1 MMKTSL
7 FGCIGS
13 IALALSALAQ
23 NPTPALEASPPPSPP
38 AAPAIAASP
47 PAAAPSPTIA
57 IDEEED
63 LERAIERKVRR
74 GLSGIN
80 ITFGDDN
87 DKKRDERRARREAG
101 LDERI
106 DETVERSIE
115 DRIERRIERG
125 VEDGALMAIPIVGII
140 FAALFGTPIAI
151 VGVIMFF
158 SYIKARSLHK
168 TVRMMVEK
176 GQPVPEALFAAPHT
190 PAKQRSDMRRGVTL
204 LMVGLGIMLFLAA
217 VNEFEGGAWALG
229 LIPFMIGAGYL
240 AIWVMEGNKIT
251 FNRTAT
257 DNAST
262 DTPPPLP

>member
-1 MMKTSL
+1 MKTSL
-7 FGCIGS
+7 LGCIGS
-13 IALALSALAQ
+13 VALALSALAQ
-23 NPTPALEASPPPSPP
+23 NPTPALEASPPNPPP
-38 AAPAIAASP
+38 A
-47 PAAAPSPTIA
+47 PAAVTTPAVPTAA
-57 IDEEED
+57 IESDSEED
-63 LERAIERKVRR
+63 LERSIERKVRR
-74 GLSGIN
+74 GLNGIN
-80 ITFGDDN
+80 ITFGDEK
-87 DKKRDERRARREAG
+87 DKARAERRARREAG
-101 LDERI
+101 SDDRI
-106 DETVERSIE
+106 DENVERAIE
-115 DRIERRIERG
+115 DRIERKIERG
-125 VEDGALMAIPIVGII
+125 MEDGALMAIPIVGII
-140 FAALFGTPIAI
+140 FATLFGAPVAI

-251 FNRTAT
+251 FNRTAN
-257 DNAST
+257 DNAGT

>member
-1 MMKTSL
+1 MKNSL
-7 FGCIGS
+7 IACIGS
-13 IALALSALAQ
+13 IALALSAFAQ
-23 NPTPALEASPPPSPP
+23 NPTPALEASPPAPP
-38 AAPAIAASP
+38 APAAAAASP
-47 PAAAPSPTIA
+47 PAAVPSPSVRV
-57 IDEEED
+57 EEED
-63 LERAIERKVRR
+63 GDLESAIERKVRR

-80 ITFGDDN
+80 ITFGDEKTRERAERLKGGDRN
-87 DKKRDERRARREAG
+87 FDEKFERDLEE
-101 LDERI
+101 
-106 DETVERSIE
+106 
-115 DRIERRIERG
+115 RIERRIERG

-140 FAALFGTPIAI
+140 FASIFGVPVAI

-176 GQPVPEALFAAPHT
+176 GQPVPEALFATPHT

>member
-1 MMKTSL
+1 MKISL
-7 FGCIGS
+7 LGCIGS

-23 NPTPALEASPPPSPP
+23 NPTPELEASPPSPP
-38 AAPAIAASP
+38 AAPPAVSSP
-47 PAAAPSPTIA
+47 AAPSPA
-57 IDEEED
+57 ADIDDEED

-74 GLSGIN
+74 GLNGIN
-80 ITFGDDN
+80 ITFGDEK
-87 DKKRDERRARREAG
+87 DKARAKARAERRGRSDHE
-101 LDERI
+101 LDEQ
-106 DETVERSIE
+106 
-115 DRIERRIERG
+115 IERRIEKG
-125 VEDGALMAIPIVGII
+125 IEDGALMAIPIVGII
-140 FAALFGTPIAI
+140 FTTLFGAPVLI

-190 PAKQRSDMRRGVTL
+190 PARQRSDVSRGVVL
-204 LMVGLGIMLFLAA
+204 VMIGIGVMLFLAA
-217 VNEFEGGAWALG
+217 VNEFEGGAWGLG

-251 FNRTAT
+251 FNRTTTT
-257 DNAST
+257 DHTTSTNAGT

>member
-1 MMKTSL
+1 MKTSL
-7 FGCIGS
+7 LGCIGS
-13 IALALSALAQ
+13 LALAVSALAQ
-23 NPTPALEASPPPSPP
+23 NPTPALEASPPSPP
-38 AAPAIAASP
+38 SA
-47 PAAAPSPTIA
+47 PAAATTPALPSPTVA
-57 IDEEED
+57 IDEDED
-63 LERAIERKVRR
+63 LERSIERRVKR

-80 ITFGDDN
+80 ITFGDEK
-87 DKKRDERRARREAG
+87 DKARAERRNRGDRS
-101 LDERI
+101 LDE
-106 DETVERSIE
+106 D
-115 DRIERRIERG
+115 IERRIERG
-125 VEDGALMAIPIVGII
+125 VEDGALMAIPIIGII
-140 FAALFGTPIAI
+140 FTTLFGAPVLI

-204 LMVGLGIMLFLAA
+204 VMVGLGIMLFFAA
-217 VNEFEGGAWALG
+217 ISEFEGGSWALG

-251 FNRTAT
+251 FNRTAN
-257 DNAST
+257 DNAGT